1 MFFFL
6 SSFFVV
12 NWSTLWLYID
22 IYIYTYIRTYRW
34 WRAWV
39 LNYFLLSYALFVLL
53 LVLVKPNWHFCSV
66 FHALSFIYYKYVCCV
81 FLKKEGFILV
91 WKIKIEF
98 AFFGMK
104 IFRQKRIFEAMFS
117 LQVIVMVSSPEHFY
131 FVFIPFCVLWILI
144 DYLIS
149 EIPLIVYQ

>member
-1 MFFFL
+1 MTVYRYIYIHVYTDVSMMASLGLKLF
-6 SSFFVV
+6 SSFLCTICFVIGP
-12 NWSTLWLYID
+12 SQTKL
-22 IYIYTYIRTYRW
+22 T
-34 WRAWV
+34 
-39 LNYFLLSYALFVLL
+39 FL
-53 LVLVKPNWHFCSV
+53 FC

-149 EIPLIVYQ
+149 GIPLIVYQ